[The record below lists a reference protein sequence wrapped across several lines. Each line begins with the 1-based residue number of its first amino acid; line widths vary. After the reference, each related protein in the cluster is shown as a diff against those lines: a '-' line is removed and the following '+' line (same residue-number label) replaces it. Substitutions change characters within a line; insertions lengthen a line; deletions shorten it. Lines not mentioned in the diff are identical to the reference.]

1 MEPMREE
8 MDEMLEREGSRAWIR
23 LLLLFLLLAV
33 GFIMSLAVGRYY
45 IPVSEILTAFT
56 GGQVPDKTGQV
67 LMVVRLPRVLAAVLV
82 GGAMSVSGAA
92 YQGMFKNPLVSP
104 DILGS
109 SAGAG
114 FGAALAILLSFG
126 VAGTKGAAFF
136 FGLFA
141 VFITWLISHR
151 FGKGDDSLFLL
162 ILGGIIVSN
171 LFQSLISLVKY
182 AADPTDKLPAI
193 TFWLMGSLSKA
204 VMKDVQVML
213 VPFVLCTAVLVFCAG
228 RLNILAL
235 GEEEARTLGINT
247 GLLQVAVIVT
257 ATVLTAFCVSLCGMI
272 GWVGLV
278 IPHLA
283 RMMVGPNFKVLLPA
297 SLLLGSSY
305 LLIMDD
311 LCRSVFA
318 VEIPLGIITSLAG
331 LPFFLYLLTRQNKG
345 W

>member
-1 MEPMREE
+1 
-8 MDEMLEREGSRAWIR
+8 
-23 LLLLFLLLAV
+23 
-33 GFIMSLAVGRYY
+33 
-45 IPVSEILTAFT
+45 
-56 GGQVPDKTGQV
+56 
-67 LMVVRLPRVLAAVLV
+67 
-82 GGAMSVSGAA
+82 
-92 YQGMFKNPLVSP
+92 
-104 DILGS
+104 
-109 SAGAG
+109 
-114 FGAALAILLSFG
+114 
-126 VAGTKGAAFF
+126 
-136 FGLFA
+136 
-141 VFITWLISHR
+141 
-151 FGKGDDSLFLL
+151 
-162 ILGGIIVSN
+162 
-171 LFQSLISLVKY
+171 
-182 AADPTDKLPAI
+182 
-193 TFWLMGSLSKA
+193 MGSLSKA
-204 VMKDVQVML
+204 VMKDVQVMF
-213 VPFVLCTAVLVFCAG
+213 VPFVLCTAVLVFWRG

-311 LCRSVFA
+311 LCRSAFA

-331 LPFFLYLLTRQNKG
+331 LPVLSLFADQAEQR

>member
-1 MEPMREE
+1 MREE

-45 IPVSEILTAFT
+45 IPVSEIFTAFT

-82 GGAMSVSGAA
+82 GGAMSVSGTA

-297 SLLLGSSY
+297 SLLLGSRY

>member
-45 IPVSEILTAFT
+45 IPVSEIFTAFT

-82 GGAMSVSGAA
+82 GGAMSVSGTA

>member
-1 MEPMREE
+1 MREE

-45 IPVSEILTAFT
+45 IPVSELFTAFT
-56 GGQVPDKTGQV
+56 GGRVPDKTGQV

-114 FGAALAILLSFG
+114 FGATLAILLSFG
-126 VAGTKGAAFF
+126 VAGIKGAAFF

-141 VFITWLISHR
+141 VFITWLISRR

-204 VMKDVQVML
+204 VMKDVQVMF

-235 GEEEARTLGINT
+235 GE
-247 GLLQVAVIVT
+247 
-257 ATVLTAFCVSLCGMI
+257 
-272 GWVGLV
+272 
-278 IPHLA
+278 
-283 RMMVGPNFKVLLPA
+283 
-297 SLLLGSSY
+297 
-305 LLIMDD
+305 
-311 LCRSVFA
+311 
-318 VEIPLGIITSLAG
+318 
-331 LPFFLYLLTRQNKG
+331 
-345 W
+345 

>member
-1 MEPMREE
+1 MREE

-45 IPVSEILTAFT
+45 IPVSEIFTAFT

-82 GGAMSVSGAA
+82 GGAMSVSGTA

>member
-1 MEPMREE
+1 MEKKSKKQEE
-8 MDEMLEREGSRAWIR
+8 PFGREGTVAAARILFLA
-23 LLLLFLLLAV
+23 LLLGI

-45 IPVSEILTAFT
+45 IPVPDILKTFA
-56 GGQVPDKTGQV
+56 GREVSDKISQV

-82 GGAMSVSGAA
+82 GGAMSIAGAA

-104 DILGS
+104 DLLGS

-114 FGAALAILLSFG
+114 FGAAMGILLSLST
-126 VAGTKGAAFF
+126 AGIKGAAFF

-141 VFITWLISHR
+141 VFVTWFISCR
-151 FGKGDDSLFLL
+151 FGRGSDNLFLL

-182 AADPTDKLPAI
+182 VADPTDKLPAI

-204 VMKDVQVML
+204 GMNDVLIML
-213 VPFVLCTAVLVFCAG
+213 VPFLASTAVLVFCSG
-228 RLNILAL
+228 RLNIMAL
-235 GEEEARTLGINT
+235 GDEEAKTLGVNT
-247 GLLQVAVIVT
+247 RILQIVVIVT

-283 RMMVGPNFKVLLPA
+283 RMFVGPNFKYLLPA

-305 LLIMDD
+305 LMLMDD
-311 LCRSVFA
+311 LCRSVFQ
-318 VEIPLGIITSLAG
+318 VEIPLGIATSLAG
-331 LPFFLYLLTRQNKG
+331 LPFFLYLLTKQDKG

>member
-1 MEPMREE
+1 MREE

-45 IPVSEILTAFT
+45 IPVSEIFTAFT

-82 GGAMSVSGAA
+82 GGAMSVSGTA

-283 RMMVGPNFKVLLPA
+283 RMIVGPNFKVLLPA

>member
-1 MEPMREE
+1 MREE

-45 IPVSEILTAFT
+45 IPVSEIFTAFT

>member
-1 MEPMREE
+1 
-8 MDEMLEREGSRAWIR
+8 
-23 LLLLFLLLAV
+23 
-33 GFIMSLAVGRYY
+33 MSLAVGRYY
-45 IPVSEILTAFT
+45 IPVSEIFTAFT

-141 VFITWLISHR
+141 VFITWLISRR

-297 SLLLGSSY
+297 ALLLGSSY

>member
-1 MEPMREE
+1 MREE

-82 GGAMSVSGAA
+82 GGAMSVSGTA